1 MSSDHESLTDHTR
14 RVWEPRAGREL
25 TDHDC
30 RQIERNIYGFLG
42 VLAEWAKAD
51 QQNAETENAPSSP
64 YNDQP
69 NNDTTKG
76 KPQ

>member
-1 MSSDHESLTDHTR
+1 MVNQPQLACVL
-14 RVWEPRAGREL
+14 RVWQLRSNREL

-51 QQNAETENAPSSP
+51 QQNAET
-64 YNDQP
+64 DQGEP
-69 NNDTTKG
+69 AATNHKSKQHKDIN
-76 KPQ
+76 Q